1 MKSLVHWCTGA
12 LVYCGSAPLRRIPS
26 FGGHLPT
33 YEIPCA
39 LVHWCTG
46 VLRQCTIAP
55 YSLFWRSRALG
66 NAVSQGRPRLT
77 FPSRR
82 FVPWHGLLGGPGSN
96 KILGLRCH
104 SDIEGLVL
112 VLSHG
117 TEYD

>member
-66 NAVSQGRPRLT
+66 NVVSQGRPRYL
-77 FPSRR
+77 PSRR

-96 KILGLRCH
+96 TLPFSVFLF
-104 SDIEGLVL
+104 
-112 VLSHG
+112 LSSG
-117 TEYD
+117 CLIQQLFS